1 MVTNNS
7 ALEKPAVKSFKNNFW
22 VSDLHFTTPY
32 FLHELCCSCKKYPG
46 SICNDKTHGQI
57 RRRPYIQDGFESG
70 CELGI
75 DEALTE

>member
-22 VSDLHFTTPY
+22 VSDLHLLY
-32 FLHELCCSCKKYPG
+32 CSCKKHPG

-57 RRRPYIQDGFESG
+57 RRRPYTQDGFESG